1 MSLNTPLTAITA
13 RAWHAATIAARVAG
27 VLKQAWAALTTGSRT
42 LPFGDNAEL
51 FRELAARIAASKSR
65 TRGL

>member
-1 MSLNTPLTAITA
+1 MSLKTPMTAITA
-13 RAWHAATIAARVAG
+13 RALHAAAIAARAAG
-27 VLKQAWAALTTGSRT
+27 VLQQAWAALTTGSRA
-42 LPFGDNAEL
+42 LPFGDNGDL

>member
-1 MSLNTPLTAITA
+1 MSPKTPLTAITA
-13 RAWHAATIAARVAG
+13 RALHAAAIAARGTG
-27 VLKQAWAALTTGSRT
+27 VLKQAWAALTIGSRS

>member
-1 MSLNTPLTAITA
+1 MSLKTPLTAIGA
-13 RAWHAATIAARVAG
+13 RTLHAAAIAARAAG
-27 VLKQAWAALTTGSRT
+27 VLKQAWAALTTGSRI

-65 TRGL
+65 SRGL

>member
-1 MSLNTPLTAITA
+1 MSPKTPLTAITA
-13 RAWHAATIAARVAG
+13 RALPAAAIAARAAG
-27 VLKQAWAALTTGSRT
+27 VLEQAWAALTTGSRT

-51 FRELAARIAASKSR
+51 FRELAARIAASRSR